1 MKMTSVVRALGVK
14 EGVVELVHIDTKN
27 QLADML
33 TKTQPK
39 STFLR
44 HVDKLFDGS
53 APPKKLSVSVV
64 KSARAC
70 ECSCVSCFVR

>member
-33 TKTQPK
+33 TISRVVTW
-39 STFLR
+39 
-44 HVDKLFDGS
+44 G
-53 APPKKLSVSVV
+53 SVV
-64 KSARAC
+64 SRH
-70 ECSCVSCFVR
+70 